1 MKVFKIITDE
11 DFGLKMKK
19 ITNPRIR
26 FGARGIIINKNNEI
40 GLLYKEKKKEYK
52 LIGGGVKKGETY
64 ENAFIRE
71 AREEAGCL
79 INIDKKIGII
89 KEIKTHDNFIQ
100 ESEVFIAHVVRDK
113 MKLELTE
120 KEIGEGSKCIWV
132 KIDKAIELIR
142 NSEKE
147 IIASK
152 YDGEKSIYH
161 TMFIVRRDAEILKYY
176 IKNCNIITHK
186 LY

>member
-1 MKVFKIITDE
+1 MDLICLVFNVGNRNISVFSLIKVCF
-11 DFGLKMKK
+11 
-19 ITNPRIR
+19 
-26 FGARGIIINKNNEI
+26 
-40 GLLYKEKKKEYK
+40 
-52 LIGGGVKKGETY
+52 
-64 ENAFIRE
+64 
-71 AREEAGCL
+71 
-79 INIDKKIGII
+79 
-89 KEIKTHDNFIQ
+89 FIQ

-120 KEIGEGSKCIWV
+120 KEIGEGSKFIWV

>member
-64 ENAFIRE
+64 EN
-71 AREEAGCL
+71 
-79 INIDKKIGII
+79 
-89 KEIKTHDNFIQ
+89 DNLF
-100 ESEVFIAHVVRDK
+100 SH
-113 MKLELTE
+113 
-120 KEIGEGSKCIWV
+120 
-132 KIDKAIELIR
+132 
-142 NSEKE
+142 
-147 IIASK
+147 
-152 YDGEKSIYH
+152 IY
-161 TMFIVRRDAEILKYY
+161 L
-176 IKNCNIITHK
+176 
-186 LY
+186 